1 MRILEEYG
9 SEEAY
14 FESFS
19 PRDFDFKESD
29 LYVPLKI
36 KRKKIKNKNKKYISK
51 EIFQM
56 KEDKK
61 AFYVQYNN

>member
-36 KRKKIKNKNKKYISK
+36 KRKK
-51 EIFQM
+51 
-56 KEDKK
+56 
-61 AFYVQYNN
+61 